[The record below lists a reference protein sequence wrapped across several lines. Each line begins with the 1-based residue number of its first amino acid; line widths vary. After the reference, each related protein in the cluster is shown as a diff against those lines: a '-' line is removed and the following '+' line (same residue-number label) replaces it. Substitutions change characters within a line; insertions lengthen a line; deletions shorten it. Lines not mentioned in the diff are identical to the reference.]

1 MKHLLTEWRK
11 FITEVKEETELTE
24 IKASSIKEAGSLI
37 GKKLKSSI
45 SSEIKS
51 DEIDELLEKFDDW
64 YEKGNSLSK
73 KQTPKAY
80 EFLEGIAEGA
90 DVSVKNL
97 FGAWYEELLY
107 AKEKDKSKLKDE
119 GCTDV
124 VIKNNGDVMI
134 GHTNDVSP
142 KYKGRLFKLEIKD
155 EPTIFVVL
163 TSGAP
168 SAGIN
173 SNGIIFSGNQVDAND
188 TKPGIPRMMCFMEAL
203 FSKTL
208 KEAEKVFLHKE
219 RASSFNNIVADE
231 KGDIITLEASAE
243 DHKKKNHKDNSIDVH
258 TNHFLHLTHKEAR
271 VDDSYER
278 SVKRFERAVEEAK
291 EKGKEMSIDDI
302 KEIMSSHGD
311 GGLCR
316 HPNSPTDVADVKTNF
331 SIIFLPT
338 KRKFLFAT
346 GYPCKADYKE
356 YEY

>member
-1 MKHLLTEWRK
+1 MKQLLTEWRR
-11 FITEVKEETELTE
+11 FLKENKEQESITE
-24 IKASSIKEAGSLI
+24 IKASSIKEAGSII

-45 SSEIKS
+45 SEEIES
-51 DEIDELLEKFDDW
+51 DKISDLLEKFDDW
-64 YEKGNSLSK
+64 FQKGNELSK
-73 KQTPKAY
+73 KETPKAY
-80 EFLEGIAEGA
+80 EFITGIAEGA
-90 DVSVKNL
+90 GVSVDNL
-97 FGAWYEELLY
+97 FGTWYEELIY
-107 AKEKDKSKLKDE
+107 AKEEDKSKLKDE

-124 VIKNNGDVMI
+124 IIKNNGNVMI

-142 KYKGRLFKLEIKD
+142 QYKGRLFKLEIKN
-155 EPTIFVVL
+155 EPTIFIVL

-168 SAGIN
+168 SAGLN
-173 SNGIIFSGNQVDAND
+173 SNGLIFSGNQVDAND

-208 KEAEKVFLHKE
+208 KEAERVFLHKD
-219 RASSFNNIVADE
+219 RASSFNNIVSDE
-231 KGDIITLEASAE
+231 NGEIMSLEASAE
-243 DHKKKNHKDNSIDVH
+243 DHKKKKHKNNSIDVH
-258 TNHFLHLTHKEAR
+258 TNHFLHLTSKEAR

-278 SVKRFERAVEEAK
+278 SVKRFDRAIEEA
-291 EKGKEMSIDDI
+291 EQAGKEMSIDDM